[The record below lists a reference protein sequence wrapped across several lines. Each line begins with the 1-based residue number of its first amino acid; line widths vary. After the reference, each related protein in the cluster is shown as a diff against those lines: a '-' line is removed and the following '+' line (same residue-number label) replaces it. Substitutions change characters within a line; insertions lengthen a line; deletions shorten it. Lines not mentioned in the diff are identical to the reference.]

1 MTTLAQRLAEA
12 MAETGVTAADL
23 VRATGAKAPSVHK
36 WVHGLTKNI
45 RGANLVAAA
54 RLLRVNEAWLADG
67 KGPKSRSESTIG
79 WPFPDISP
87 EDYARLSEADRE
99 DIHALVRL
107 KVSRLSKRDSAK
119 AA

>member
-1 MTTLAQRLAEA
+1 MTTLAERLAEA

-67 KGPKSRSESTIG
+67 KGPKSRSEAAE
-79 WPFPDISP
+79 WPFPDVSP
-87 EDYARLSEADRE
+87 EDYARLPEADRE
-99 DIHALVRL
+99 DIHALVRM
-107 KVSRLSKRDSAK
+107 KVSRLSKSNSIK